1 MKPVRFIHTSD
12 IHLDTSFSG
21 SEIPSR
27 LGDRKREAIRGTLRR
42 ILEDAALG
50 EAGLVLIAGD
60 LFESDRVTPDT
71 CEFLKQ
77 QFETAA
83 GVRIFIAPGNH
94 DPFAKGSPYRE
105 DSWPGNVHIFD
116 AEEWRSVDLPELGV
130 RVTGFGFRHNYLET
144 RPFLRLPPLPG
155 DRVNIVMAHASDLGS
170 VPAGKSKHAPFTAAE
185 IAGKNV
191 QYCALGHYHEQRRV
205 ENPGDGALIWYS
217 GIPEGRGWDEAG
229 PRGYLIGEIDDGGV
243 RVEGRVS
250 SRFDWNTLEIACDE
264 FSTREQVLDAV
275 TRHRGAGYGAETL
288 LRVRLVG
295 ALDPRLDLSLQ
306 ELGERLA
313 GECLLLQ
320 WDDATHPAIDFDQV
334 AGEKTLRGRF
344 VRLMNERIASAGAG
358 EREVLER
365 ARLYGVEALGG
376 REVRLR

>member
-21 SEIPSR
+21 SGIPSR
-27 LGDRKREAIRGTLRR
+27 LGDRKREAIRAAFRR
-42 ILEDAALG
+42 ILEDARRC

-77 QFETAA
+77 QFGKAA
-83 GVRIFIAPGNH
+83 GIRIFIAPGNH

-105 DSWPGNVHIFD
+105 EAWPDNVHIFD
-116 AEEWRSVDLPELGV
+116 AEEFRSVELPELGV
-130 RVTGFGFRHNYLET
+130 RVTGFGFLHNFLEE
-144 RPFLRLPPLPG
+144 RPFLKLPVLPDDG
-155 DRVNIVMAHASDLGS
+155 CNIVMAHASDLGG
-170 VPAGKSKHAPFTAAE
+170 VPAGKSKHGPFTAAD

-205 ENPGDGALIWYS
+205 ENPGDGARIWYS

-275 TRHRGAGYGAETL
+275 TQHRGVEYNAETL

-313 GECLLLQ
+313 DECLLLQ
-320 WDDATHPAIDFDQV
+320 WDDATHPAIDFDEV

-344 VRLMNERIASAGAG
+344 VRLMNERIASRAGR
-358 EREVLER
+358 ERETLER
-365 ARLYGVEALGG
+365 ARLYGVDALSG